1 MPHNWDHA
9 GNAWYHTYQ
18 EQRVAGGPTG
28 NSAWVEDHRV
38 MLAASPAHPQGSPK
52 RMTQILFQ
60 AFNPLAIRV
69 ASQASLSLGDAPG
82 HTSGVDM
89 VSGGRSPTCCPAM
102 RVTPCPP
109 LLHQDLA
116 TGDLTQH
123 GNSFTTAAEQESCL
137 TPRSSAAPW
146 PWPWRRRWPPPC
158 PPAPCAELRA
168 AARSGAHYPPGAGPC
183 GIHRAVCCSV
193 VSTSGGTCPT
203 ARGCLVG
210 PPRTRAPGTGCRGSE
225 GRGPQGD
232 HHDPPSSNSVLGGV
246 RLRPGFAVHPPRMR
260 IGRRE
265 SGPSGHAPA
274 PANASKRTE
283 PGWAASAAP
292 ASPEHELVLA
302 DCTPQPAS

>member
-1 MPHNWDHA
+1 
-9 GNAWYHTYQ
+9 
-18 EQRVAGGPTG
+18 
-28 NSAWVEDHRV
+28 
-38 MLAASPAHPQGSPK
+38 
-52 RMTQILFQ
+52 
-60 AFNPLAIRV
+60 
-69 ASQASLSLGDAPG
+69 
-82 HTSGVDM
+82 M

-116 TGDLTQH
+116 IGDLTQH

-146 PWPWRRRWPPPC
+146 PWPWGRRWPPLC

-168 AARSGAHYPPGAGPC
+168 AARSGTHYPPGAGPC

-193 VSTSGGTCPT
+193 VSTSGGTCPP
-203 ARGCLVG
+203 AQGCLVG

-246 RLRPGFAVHPPRMR
+246 RLRPGFAVHPPRCGSAGGSLTCRAAHQPPQMLLN
-260 IGRRE
+260 GR
-265 SGPSGHAPA
+265 SQDGLHLLHQLVQNMNLSLQTAHLSQP
-274 PANASKRTE
+274 
-283 PGWAASAAP
+283 
-292 ASPEHELVLA
+292 PEA
-302 DCTPQPAS
+302 G